1 MKTCPNCGTAHNR
14 QGKYCRD
21 ACKQEAYR
29 KRNGVA
35 KPAFL
40 NSKRHQSFLMP
51 EEERELRLLDIEIE
65 ALDSIV
71 REQDEVYKK
80 LYRASLGDSG
90 VDVELPTLQN
100 NQQYKYSDEKIKT
113 PDGKFVNLRTISY
126 SVYRFTSS
134 EQLKNHLV
142 KPAYIHAF
150 KNESSVQQRNC
161 EHKAYQALQWLKD
174 IEKTKNKVES
184 PEAELL
190 VQKKRRR
197 YQLVRNAEIRMERKP
212 EGGITGADLAKK
224 KFSNLQFDGKWK
236 ELLGCPTPGFYGI
249 IWGDAKSGKSFFAV
263 EFAQYLT
270 NPKFLSGKVAYMSFE
285 EGLEQTI
292 QMKINEKQAYDITI
306 FGCEKTPENPIPP
319 IKQMEKHLEHGFD
332 FVVVDSAT
340 KADIDSAFMEELRL
354 KHPQTAFIVI
364 LQTVKGGKN
373 FKGEQEWVHNAKFIV
388 TVKRIEKGKKE
399 ISCTGRFGQGTIIE
413 EFQA

>member
-1 MKTCPNCGTAHNR
+1 MKTCPNCGTAHSR

-29 KRNGVA
+29 KRNGIA

-40 NSKRHQSFLMP
+40 TSKRHQSFLMP

-65 ALDSIV
+65 ALDSVV

-80 LYRASLGDSG
+80 LYRASLGNAG
-90 VDVELPTLQN
+90 VEVELPTLLN
-100 NQQYKYSDEKIKT
+100 DQQYKYSDEKIKT
-113 PDGKFVNLRTISY
+113 VQGKYTNIRTVHF

-134 EQLKNHLV
+134 EQLKQHLA

-150 KNESSVQQRNC
+150 RIETSVQQRSC
-161 EHKAYQALQWLKD
+161 EQKAHQALQRLKE
-174 IEKTKNKVES
+174 IETTKNKVES

-224 KFSNLQFDGKWK
+224 RFNNLQFDGKWK
-236 ELLGCPTPGFYGI
+236 ELLGLPEPGFYGI
-249 IWGDAKSGKSFFAV
+249 VWGDGKAGKSFFTI
-263 EFAQYLT
+263 ELAQYLT
-270 NPKFLSGKVAYMSFE
+270 KFGKVAYMSFE
-285 EGLEQTI
+285 EGAGQTI
-292 QMKINEKQAYDITI
+292 QTKVNEKQAYDITI
-306 FGCEKTPENPIPP
+306 FDCGSPE
-319 IKQMEKHLEHGFD
+319 QMEKYLENGFE

-340 KADIDSAFMEELRL
+340 KADMSSAYMDELRL
-354 KHPQTAFIVI
+354 KYPQTAFLVI

-373 FKGEQEWVHNAKFIV
+373 FKGEQDWKHNAQFIV
-388 TVKRIEKGKKE
+388 TVERIEKGKKE
-399 ISCTGRFGQGTIIE
+399 ISCTGRFGQGTITE
-413 EFQA
+413 EFQV

>member
-1 MKTCPNCGTAHNR
+1 MKTCPNCGTIHNR
-14 QGKYCRD
+14 QGRYCKD

-29 KRNGVA
+29 KRNGIA

-71 REQDEVYKK
+71 KEQDEVYKK
-80 LYRASLGDSG
+80 LYRASLGNSG
-90 VDVELPTLQN
+90 IEVVLPTLLN
-100 NQQYKYSDEKIKT
+100 DRQYKYSDEKIKT
-113 PDGKFVNLRTISY
+113 REGKSVNLRTIGY
-126 SVYRFTSS
+126 STYRFTSS
-134 EQLKNHLV
+134 EQLKQHLA

-150 KNESSVQQRNC
+150 RYEESVKQQNC
-161 EHKAYQALQWLKD
+161 EQNAHKALQWLKD
-174 IEKTKNKVES
+174 IETTKNKVES

-224 KFSNLQFDGKWK
+224 RFDNLKFDGKWK
-236 ELLGCPTPGFYGI
+236 ELLGLPEPRFYGI
-249 IWGDAKSGKSFFAV
+249 IWGDGKAGKSFSTI
-263 EFAQYLT
+263 ELAQYLT
-270 NPKFLSGKVAYMSFE
+270 KFGKVAYMSFE
-285 EGLEQTI
+285 EGAGQTI
-292 QMKINEKQAYDITI
+292 QMKVNEKQAYDITI
-306 FGCEKTPENPIPP
+306 FDCSSLP
-319 IKQMEKHLEHGFD
+319 QMEKYLENGFE

-340 KADIDSAFMEELRL
+340 KADMSSAYMEELRL
-354 KHPQTAFIVI
+354 KYPQTAFLVI

-373 FKGEQEWVHNAKFIV
+373 FKGEQDWLHNAQFIV

-399 ISCTGRFGQGTIIE
+399 ISCTGRFGEGTITE
-413 EFQA
+413 EFQV